1 MNLTITAGYDGSFAA
16 ISLCE
21 LLQRSGHKINA
32 VIVVSPFTIHRFRKL
47 LTQQGY
53 HGITKAINKLFN
65 VGQNIDSNNQQ
76 DLFLN
81 KYSINERSLKK
92 WCNKNGVNYI
102 VVDNINSQKSINTL
116 IKNKPDAVIYSGGGI
131 LRKSFLNA
139 ARYKVINMHSGPLPE
154 IRGMNSME
162 WAILLGYRTDIT
174 IHMIDEG
181 IDTGEIISSN
191 SISLLSG
198 DNIETIRQKSVIAG
212 IEKLI
217 QLLTGINNLDELKR
231 YNNFE
236 ANKSRQCY
244 IMAPAIKE
252 LLEEKLKNL

>member
-1 MNLTITAGYDGSFAA
+1 
-16 ISLCE
+16 
-21 LLQRSGHKINA
+21 
-32 VIVVSPFTIHRFRKL
+32 
-47 LTQQGY
+47 
-53 HGITKAINKLFN
+53 
-65 VGQNIDSNNQQ
+65 
-76 DLFLN
+76 
-81 KYSINERSLKK
+81 
-92 WCNKNGVNYI
+92 
-102 VVDNINSQKSINTL
+102 
-116 IKNKPDAVIYSGGGI
+116 
-131 LRKSFLNA
+131 
-139 ARYKVINMHSGPLPE
+139 
-154 IRGMNSME
+154 ME

-217 QLLTGINNLDELKR
+217 QLFTGINNLDELKR

-236 ANKSRQCY
+236 GNKNRQCY

-252 LLEEKLKNL
+252 VLKEKLKNL